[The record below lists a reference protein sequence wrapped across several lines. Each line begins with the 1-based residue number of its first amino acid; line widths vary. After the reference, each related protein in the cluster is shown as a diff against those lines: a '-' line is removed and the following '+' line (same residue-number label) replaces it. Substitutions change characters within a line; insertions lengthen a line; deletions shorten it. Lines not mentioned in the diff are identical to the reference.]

1 MTFEEI
7 FKQLNEKRY
16 RPIYFLMGEEP
27 YFIDRIT
34 EHIADHVLTEEEKTF
49 NQMILYGGD
58 TDIPTV
64 INTARRFP
72 MMASRQVVIVREAQ
86 NLEKIE
92 DLIHYVENPLDSTI
106 LVINYKYKKLDK
118 RKKLFK
124 ALDKNSIL
132 FESKRLYDDK
142 IPPWINSYLRSRGKK
157 IEPKAAVI
165 LTEYL
170 GNDLGKIANELEKL
184 IIVLKS
190 EQDIITAADIEKN
203 IGISKDFN
211 NFELNNALA
220 QRNVLKANRI
230 VQYFG
235 ANQKNHPMILTITSI
250 YFFFSRVLRYHFL
263 PDKSSRNVASAL
275 KIEPFFIRE
284 YETAARNYTTAKTV
298 RVISLLRE
306 YDLKS
311 KGFANVSA
319 GPGELLKELIYK
331 IIH

>member
-1 MTFEEI
+1 MTFEDI
-7 FKQLNEKRY
+7 LKQLNEKKY

-49 NQMILYGGD
+49 NQIILYGKD

-72 MMASRQVVIVREAQ
+72 MISSHQVVIVREAQ
-86 NLEKIE
+86 SLDKIE
-92 DLIHYVENPLDSTI
+92 DLIHYVEKPLGSTL

-124 ALDKNSIL
+124 ALEKNSIL

-142 IPPWINSYLRSRGKK
+142 VPPWINSYLRSRGKK

-184 IIVLKS
+184 IIVLKA
-190 EQDIITAADIEKN
+190 EQDIITATDIERN
-203 IGISKDFN
+203 IGISKDYN

-230 VQYFG
+230 IQYFN
-235 ANQKNHPMILTITSI
+235 ANQKNHPLTLTITSV

-263 PDKSSRNVASAL
+263 NDKSSRNVASAL

-284 YETAARNYTTAKTV
+284 YETAARNYNTAKTV

-311 KGFANVSA
+311 KGFGNVSA
-319 GPGELLKELIYK
+319 IPGELLKELIYK

>member
-7 FKQLNEKRY
+7 FKQLNEKIY

-34 EHIADHVLTEEEKTF
+34 EHIAANVLTEEEKTF
-49 NQMILYGGD
+49 NQMILYGKD

-86 NLEKIE
+86 NLDRIE
-92 DLIHYVENPLDSTI
+92 DLIHYVENPLESTL

-124 ALDKNSIL
+124 ALEKNSIL

-170 GNDLGKIANELEKL
+170 GNDLGKIANELDKL
-184 IIVLKS
+184 IIVLKA
-190 EQDIITAADIEKN
+190 EQDTITSADIERN
-203 IGISKDFN
+203 IGISKDYN

-235 ANQKNHPMILTITSI
+235 ANQKNHPIILTITSV
-250 YFFFSRVLRYHFL
+250 YQFFSKVLKYHFL
-263 PDKSSRNVASAL
+263 ADKSSRNVASAL
-275 KIEPFFIRE
+275 GIQPFFVRE

-311 KGFANVSA
+311 KGFGNVSA
-319 GPGELLKELIYK
+319 VPGELLKELIYK

>member
-7 FKQLNEKRY
+7 LKRLKEKSY
-16 RPIYFLMGEEP
+16 SPIYFLMGEEP

-34 EHIADHVLTEEEKTF
+34 DYIADHVLTEEEKTF
-49 NQMILYGGD
+49 NQIILYGKD
-58 TDIPTV
+58 TDIPTI

-72 MMASRQVVIVREAQ
+72 MMGSRQVVIVREAQ
-86 NLEKIE
+86 NLDKME
-92 DLIHYVENPLDSTI
+92 DLIYYVENPLASTL

-124 ALDKNSIL
+124 ALEKNSIL
-132 FESKRLYDDK
+132 FDSKRLYDDK
-142 IPPWINSYLRSRGKK
+142 IPPWINSYLRSRGTK
-157 IEPKAAVI
+157 IEPKAALM

-184 IIVLKS
+184 IIVMKA
-190 EQDIITAADIEKN
+190 EQDVITPADIEKH

-211 NFELNNALA
+211 NFELNSALA

-235 ANQKNHPMILTITSI
+235 ANQKNHPLTLTITSV
-250 YFFFSRVLRYHFL
+250 YFFFSRLLKYHFL

-284 YETAARNYTTAKTV
+284 YETAARNYNTAKTV

-311 KGFANVSA
+311 KGFGNVSTS
-319 GPGELLKELIYK
+319 PGDLLKELIYK

>member
-1 MTFEEI
+1 MTFEDI
-7 FKQLNEKRY
+7 LKQLNEKKY

-49 NQMILYGGD
+49 NKIILYGKD

-72 MMASRQVVIVREAQ
+72 MMASHQVVIVMEAQ
-86 NLEKIE
+86 SLDKIE
-92 DLIHYVENPLDSTI
+92 DLIHYVEKPLGSTL

-124 ALDKNSIL
+124 ALEKNSIL

-142 IPPWINSYLRSRGKK
+142 VPPWINSYLRSRGKK

-184 IIVLKS
+184 IIVLKA
-190 EQDIITAADIEKN
+190 EQDIITATDIERN
-203 IGISKDFN
+203 IGISKDYN

-230 VQYFG
+230 IQYFN
-235 ANQKNHPMILTITSI
+235 ANQKNHPLTLTITSV

-263 PDKSSRNVASAL
+263 NDKSSRNVASAL

-284 YETAARNYTTAKTV
+284 YETAARNYNTAKTV

-311 KGFANVSA
+311 KGFGNVSA
-319 GPGELLKELIYK
+319 IPGELLKELIYK

>member
-7 FKQLNEKRY
+7 FKQLNEKKY
-16 RPIYFLMGEEP
+16 RPVYFLMGEEP

-34 EHIADHVLTEEEKTF
+34 EHIAEHVLTEEEKTF
-49 NQMILYGGD
+49 NQMILYGKD
-58 TDIPTV
+58 TDITTV

-72 MMASRQVVIVREAQ
+72 MMASRQVVIIREAQ
-86 NLEKIE
+86 NLDKIE
-92 DLIHYVENPLDSTI
+92 DLIHYVENPLESTL

-124 ALDKNSIL
+124 ALEKNSIL
-132 FESKRLYDDK
+132 FESRRLYDDK

-170 GNDLGKIANELEKL
+170 GNDLGKIANELDKL
-184 IIVLKS
+184 VIVLKA
-190 EQDIITAADIEKN
+190 EQDIITAADIERN
-203 IGISKDFN
+203 IGISKDYN

-230 VQYFG
+230 VLYFG
-235 ANQKNHPMILTITSI
+235 ANQKNHPIILTITSV
-250 YFFFSRVLRYHFL
+250 YQFFSKVLKYHFL
-263 PDKSSRNVASAL
+263 ADKSSRNVASAL
-275 KIEPFFIRE
+275 GIQPFFVRE

-311 KGFANVSA
+311 KGFGNVSA
-319 GPGELLKELIYK
+319 VPGELLKELIYK

>member
-7 FKQLNEKRY
+7 FRQLNKKSY
-16 RPIYFLMGEEP
+16 SPIYFLMGEEP

-58 TDIPTV
+58 TDVPTV

-86 NLEKIE
+86 NLDKIE
-92 DLIHYVENPLDSTI
+92 DLIHYVENPLESTL

-124 ALDKNSIL
+124 ALEKNSIL
-132 FESKRLYDDK
+132 FESRRLYNDK
-142 IPPWINSYLRSRGKK
+142 IPPWINSYLLSRGKK

-190 EQDIITAADIEKN
+190 EQDIITASDIERN
-203 IGISKDFN
+203 IGISKDYN

-230 VQYFG
+230 IQYFG
-235 ANQKNHPMILTITSI
+235 ANQKNHPLALTITSI

-311 KGFANVSA
+311 KGFGNVSA
-319 GPGELLKELIYK
+319 VPGELLKELIYK

>member
-1 MTFEEI
+1 
-7 FKQLNEKRY
+7 
-16 RPIYFLMGEEP
+16 
-27 YFIDRIT
+27 
-34 EHIADHVLTEEEKTF
+34 
-49 NQMILYGGD
+49 
-58 TDIPTV
+58 
-64 INTARRFP
+64 
-72 MMASRQVVIVREAQ
+72 MMASHQVVIVREAQ
-86 NLEKIE
+86 NLDKIE
-92 DLIHYVENPLDSTI
+92 DLIHYVENPLGSTL

-118 RKKLFK
+118 RKKLYK
-124 ALDKNSIL
+124 ALGNNCIL

-184 IIVLKS
+184 IIVLKA
-190 EQDIITAADIEKN
+190 EQDIITPADIEKN
-203 IGISKDFN
+203 IGISKDYN

-235 ANQKNHPMILTITSI
+235 ANQKNYPLTLTIPTI
-250 YFFFSRVLRYHFL
+250 FAFFSKVLRYHFL
-263 PDKSSRNVASAL
+263 SDKSSRNVASAL
-275 KIEPFFIRE
+275 GIQPFFIRE
-284 YETAARNYTTAKTV
+284 YEMAARNYNTAKTV

-311 KGFANVSA
+311 KGFGNVSA
-319 GPGELLKELIYK
+319 IPGELLKELIYK

>member
-1 MTFEEI
+1 MTFEDI
-7 FKQLNEKRY
+7 LKQLKAKKY

-49 NQMILYGGD
+49 NQIILYGKD

-64 INTARRFP
+64 INTARSFP
-72 MMASRQVVIVREAQ
+72 MMASHQVVIVREAQ
-86 NLEKIE
+86 NLDKIE
-92 DLIHYVENPLDSTI
+92 DLIHYVENPLGSTL

-118 RKKLFK
+118 RKRLFK
-124 ALDKNSIL
+124 ALEKNSIL

-142 IPPWINSYLRSRGKK
+142 VPPWINSHLRSRGKK

-184 IIVLKS
+184 IIVLKA
-190 EQDIITAADIEKN
+190 EQDIITAADIERN
-203 IGISKDFN
+203 IGISKDYN

-230 VQYFG
+230 IQYFN
-235 ANQKNHPMILTITSI
+235 ANQKNHPLTLTITSV
-250 YFFFSRVLRYHFL
+250 YFFFSRVLKYHFL
-263 PDKSSRNVASAL
+263 NDKSSRNVASAL

-284 YETAARNYTTAKTV
+284 YETAARNYNTAKTV

-311 KGFANVSA
+311 KGFGNVSA
-319 GPGELLKELIYK
+319 IPGELLKELIYK

>member
-7 FKQLNEKRY
+7 FRQLNKKSY
-16 RPIYFLMGEEP
+16 SPIYFLMGEEP

-58 TDIPTV
+58 TDVPTV

-86 NLEKIE
+86 NLDKIE
-92 DLIHYVENPLDSTI
+92 DLIHYVENPLESTL

-124 ALDKNSIL
+124 ALEKNSIL
-132 FESKRLYDDK
+132 FESRRLYNDK
-142 IPPWINSYLRSRGKK
+142 IPPWINSYLLSRGKK

-190 EQDIITAADIEKN
+190 EQDIITAADIERN
-203 IGISKDFN
+203 IGISKDYN

-230 VQYFG
+230 IQYFG
-235 ANQKNHPMILTITSI
+235 ANQKNHPLALTITSI

-311 KGFANVSA
+311 KGFGNVSA
-319 GPGELLKELIYK
+319 VPGELLKELIYK

>member
-7 FKQLNEKRY
+7 FRQLNKKSY
-16 RPIYFLMGEEP
+16 SPIYFLMGEEP

-58 TDIPTV
+58 TDVPTV

-86 NLEKIE
+86 NLDKIE
-92 DLIHYVENPLDSTI
+92 DLIHYVENPLKSTL

-124 ALDKNSIL
+124 ALEKNSIM
-132 FESKRLYDDK
+132 FESRRMYDDK
-142 IPPWINSYLRSRGKK
+142 IPPWINSYLLSRGKK

-190 EQDIITAADIEKN
+190 EQDIITAADIERN
-203 IGISKDFN
+203 IGISKDYN

-235 ANQKNHPMILTITSI
+235 ANQKNHPLALTITSI

-311 KGFANVSA
+311 KGFGNVSA
-319 GPGELLKELIYK
+319 VPGELLKELIYK

>member
-1 MTFEEI
+1 MTFEDI
-7 FKQLNEKRY
+7 LKQLNEKKY

-49 NQMILYGGD
+49 NQIILYGKD

-72 MMASRQVVIVREAQ
+72 MMASHQVVIVREAQ
-86 NLEKIE
+86 SLDKIE
-92 DLIHYVENPLDSTI
+92 DLIHYVEKPLGSTL

-124 ALDKNSIL
+124 ALEKNSIL

-142 IPPWINSYLRSRGKK
+142 VPPWINSYLRSRGKK

-184 IIVLKS
+184 IIVLKA
-190 EQDIITAADIEKN
+190 EQDIITATDIERN
-203 IGISKDFN
+203 IGISKDYN

-230 VQYFG
+230 IQYFN
-235 ANQKNHPMILTITSI
+235 ANQKNHPLTLTITSV

-263 PDKSSRNVASAL
+263 NDKSSRNVASAL

-284 YETAARNYTTAKTV
+284 YETAAGNYNTAKTV

-311 KGFANVSA
+311 KGFGNVSA
-319 GPGELLKELIYK
+319 IPGELLKELIYK

>member
-1 MTFEEI
+1 
-7 FKQLNEKRY
+7 
-16 RPIYFLMGEEP
+16 MGEEP

-34 EHIADHVLTEEEKTF
+34 DHIADHVLTDEEKTF
-49 NQMILYGGD
+49 NQTVLYGKD
-58 TDIPTV
+58 TDIPSI

-72 MMASRQVVIVREAQ
+72 MMGSRQVVIVREAQ
-86 NLEKIE
+86 SLDKME
-92 DLIHYVENPLDSTI
+92 DLIYYVENPLESTL

-124 ALDKNSIL
+124 ALEKNSIL
-132 FESKRLYDDK
+132 FDSKRLYDDK
-142 IPPWINSYLRSRGKK
+142 IPPWINSYLRSRGTK

-170 GNDLGKIANELEKL
+170 GNDLGKIVNELEKL
-184 IIVLKS
+184 IIVMKA

-235 ANQKNHPMILTITSI
+235 DNQKNHPLTLTITSI
-250 YFFFSRVLRYHFL
+250 YYFFSRLLKYHFL
-263 PDKSSRNVASAL
+263 PDKSTRNVASAL

-284 YETAARNYTTAKTV
+284 YETAARNYTTARTV

-311 KGFANVSA
+311 KGYGNVSTS
-319 GPGELLKELIYK
+319 PGDLLKELIYK

>member
-7 FKQLNEKRY
+7 LKQLKEKVY
-16 RPIYFLMGEEP
+16 RPVYFLMGEEP

-34 EHIADHVLTEEEKTF
+34 EYIAENVLTEEEKTF
-49 NQMILYGGD
+49 NQIILYGKD
-58 TDIPTV
+58 TDIPNI

-72 MMASRQVVIVREAQ
+72 MMASHQVVIVREAQ
-86 NLEKIE
+86 NLDKIE
-92 DLIHYVENPLDSTI
+92 ELIHYVEKPLASTL
-106 LVINYKYKKLDK
+106 LVMNYKYKKLDK

-124 ALDKNSIL
+124 ALEKDSIL

-142 IPPWINSYLRSRGKK
+142 IPSWINNHLKSRGKD

-170 GNDLGKIANELEKL
+170 GSDLGKIANELEKL
-184 IIVLKS
+184 IIVLPS
-190 EQDIITAADIEKN
+190 DQPTITAADIERN

-235 ANQKNHPMILTITSI
+235 ANQKNHPLTLTIPTI
-250 YFFFSRVLRYHFL
+250 YGFFSKVLRYHFL
-263 PDKSSRNVASAL
+263 SDKSSR
-275 KIEPFFIRE
+275 I
-284 YETAARNYTTAKTV
+284 
-298 RVISLLRE
+298 
-306 YDLKS
+306 
-311 KGFANVSA
+311 G
-319 GPGELLKELIYK
+319 
-331 IIH
+331 

>member
-7 FKQLNEKRY
+7 LKQLKDKQY
-16 RPIYFLMGEEP
+16 RPVYFLMGEEP

-34 EHIADHVLTEEEKTF
+34 DFIAENVLTEEEKTF
-49 NQMILYGGD
+49 NQIILYGKD

-72 MMASRQVVIVREAQ
+72 MMAKYQVVIVREAQ
-86 NLEKIE
+86 NLDRIE
-92 DLIHYVENPLDSTI
+92 DLIHYVENPLESTL
-106 LVINYKYKKLDK
+106 LVMNYKYKKLDK

-124 ALDKNSIL
+124 ALGKNSIL

-142 IPPWINSYLRSRGKK
+142 IPSWINNYLRPRGKE

-170 GNDLGKIANELEKL
+170 GSDLGKIANELEKL
-184 IIVLKS
+184 IIVLK
-190 EQDIITAADIEKN
+190 ENQQTITPADIERN

-235 ANQKNHPMILTITSI
+235 ANQKNHPLTLTIPTI
-250 YFFFSRVLRYHFL
+250 YGFFSKVLLYHFL
-263 PDKSSRNVASAL
+263 SDKSSRNVASAL
-275 KIEPFFIRE
+275 KIQPFFVRE
-284 YETAARNYTTAKTV
+284 YEGAARNYNIAKTV

-311 KGFANVSA
+311 KGFGNVSA
-319 GPGELLKELIYK
+319 SPGDLLKELVYK

>member
-7 FKQLNEKRY
+7 FKQLNEKIY

-34 EHIADHVLTEEEKTF
+34 EHIAEHMLTEEEKTF
-49 NQMILYGGD
+49 NQMILYGKD
-58 TDIPTV
+58 TDITTV

-72 MMASRQVVIVREAQ
+72 MMASHQVVIVREAQ
-86 NLEKIE
+86 NLERIE
-92 DLIHYVENPLDSTI
+92 DLIHYVENPLESTL

-124 ALDKNSIL
+124 ALEKNSIL
-132 FESKRLYDDK
+132 FDSKRLYDEK

-170 GNDLGKIANELEKL
+170 GNDLGKIANELDKL
-184 IIVLKS
+184 IIVLKA
-190 EQDIITAADIEKN
+190 EQDIITSADIERN
-203 IGISKDFN
+203 IGISKDYN

-235 ANQKNHPMILTITSI
+235 SNQKNHPIILTITSI
-250 YFFFSRVLRYHFL
+250 YQFFSKVLKYHFL
-263 PDKSSRNVASAL
+263 TDKSSRNVASAL
-275 KIEPFFIRE
+275 GIQPFFIRE
-284 YETAARNYTTAKTV
+284 YEMAARNYNTAKTV

-311 KGFANVSA
+311 KGFGNVSA
-319 GPGELLKELIYK
+319 VPGELLKELIYK

>member
-1 MTFEEI
+1 MTFEDI
-7 FKQLNEKRY
+7 LKQLNEKKY

-49 NQMILYGGD
+49 NQIILYGKD

-72 MMASRQVVIVREAQ
+72 MMASHQVVIVREAQ
-86 NLEKIE
+86 SLDKIE
-92 DLIHYVENPLDSTI
+92 DLIHYVEKPLGSTL

-124 ALDKNSIL
+124 ALEKNSIL

-142 IPPWINSYLRSRGKK
+142 VPPWINSYLRSRGKK

-184 IIVLKS
+184 IIVLKA
-190 EQDIITAADIEKN
+190 EQDIITATDIERN
-203 IGISKDFN
+203 IGISKDYN

-230 VQYFG
+230 IQYFN
-235 ANQKNHPMILTITSI
+235 ANQKNHPLTLTITSV

-263 PDKSSRNVASAL
+263 NDKSSRNVASAL

-284 YETAARNYTTAKTV
+284 YETAARNYNTAKTV

-311 KGFANVSA
+311 KGFGNVSA
-319 GPGELLKELIYK
+319 TPGELLKELIYK

>member
-7 FKQLNEKRY
+7 LKQLNEKRY

-34 EHIADHVLTEEEKTF
+34 AYITDHVLTEEEKTF

-86 NLEKIE
+86 NLDKIE
-92 DLIHYVENPLDSTI
+92 DLIHYVENPLDSTL

-124 ALDKNSIL
+124 ALEKNSIL

-311 KGFANVSA
+311 KGFGNVSA
-319 GPGELLKELIYK
+319 VPGELLKELIYK

>member
-7 FKQLNEKRY
+7 FKQLNEKSY

-86 NLEKIE
+86 NLDRIE
-92 DLIHYVENPLDSTI
+92 DLIHYVENPLESTL

-124 ALDKNSIL
+124 ALEKNSIL

-190 EQDIITAADIEKN
+190 EQDIITAADIERN
-203 IGISKDFN
+203 IGISKDYN

-235 ANQKNHPMILTITSI
+235 ANQKNHPLALTITSI

-284 YETAARNYTTAKTV
+284 YETAARNYPTAKTV

-311 KGFANVSA
+311 KGFGNVSA
-319 GPGELLKELIYK
+319 VPGELLKELIYK

>member
-1 MTFEEI
+1 MTFEDI
-7 FKQLNEKRY
+7 LKQLNEKKY

-49 NQMILYGGD
+49 NQIILYGKD

-72 MMASRQVVIVREAQ
+72 MMASHQVVIVREAQ
-86 NLEKIE
+86 SLDKIE
-92 DLIHYVENPLDSTI
+92 DLIHYVEKPLGSTL

-124 ALDKNSIL
+124 ALEKNSIL

-142 IPPWINSYLRSRGKK
+142 VPPWINSYLRSRGKK

-184 IIVLKS
+184 IIVLKA
-190 EQDIITAADIEKN
+190 EQDIITATDIERN
-203 IGISKDFN
+203 IGISKDYN

-230 VQYFG
+230 IQYFN
-235 ANQKNHPMILTITSI
+235 ANQKNHPLTLTITSV

-263 PDKSSRNVASAL
+263 NDKSSRNVASAL

-284 YETAARNYTTAKTV
+284 YETAARNYNTAKTV

-311 KGFANVSA
+311 KGFGNVSA
-319 GPGELLKELIYK
+319 IPGELLKELIYK

>member
-7 FKQLNEKRY
+7 LKQLKEKNY

-34 EHIADHVLTEEEKTF
+34 DYIADHVLTEEEKTF
-49 NQMILYGGD
+49 NQIILYGKD
-58 TDIPTV
+58 TDIPTI

-86 NLEKIE
+86 SLEKIE
-92 DLIHYVENPLDSTI
+92 DLIHYVDHPLESTI

-124 ALDKNSIL
+124 ALEKNSIL

-142 IPPWINSYLRSRGKK
+142 IPPWINSYLRSRGKE

-170 GNDLGKIANELEKL
+170 GSDLGKIANELEKL
-184 IIVLKS
+184 IIVLKA
-190 EQDIITAADIEKN
+190 EQDMITPADIERN
-203 IGISKDFN
+203 IGISKDYN

-220 QRNVLKANRI
+220 RRDVLKANRI
-230 VQYFG
+230 ARYFG
-235 ANQKNHPMILTITSI
+235 ANQKNHPLALTITSI
-250 YFFFSRVLRYHFL
+250 YFFFSKVLRYHFL

-284 YETAARNYTTAKTV
+284 YETAARNYNTPKTV
-298 RVISLLRE
+298 QIISLLRE

-311 KGFANVSA
+311 KGFGNVSA
-319 GPGELLKELIYK
+319 VPGDLLKELIYK

>member
-1 MTFEEI
+1 
-7 FKQLNEKRY
+7 
-16 RPIYFLMGEEP
+16 
-27 YFIDRIT
+27 
-34 EHIADHVLTEEEKTF
+34 
-49 NQMILYGGD
+49 
-58 TDIPTV
+58 
-64 INTARRFP
+64 
-72 MMASRQVVIVREAQ
+72 MMASHQVVIVREAQ
-86 NLEKIE
+86 SLDKIE
-92 DLIHYVENPLDSTI
+92 DLIHYVEKPLGSTL

-124 ALDKNSIL
+124 ALEKNSIL

-142 IPPWINSYLRSRGKK
+142 VPPWINSYLRSRGKK

-184 IIVLKS
+184 IIVLKA
-190 EQDIITAADIEKN
+190 EQDIITATDIERN
-203 IGISKDFN
+203 IGISKDYN

-230 VQYFG
+230 IQYFN
-235 ANQKNHPMILTITSI
+235 ANQKNHPLTLTITSV

-263 PDKSSRNVASAL
+263 NDKSSRNVASAL

-284 YETAARNYTTAKTV
+284 YETAARNYNTAKTV

-311 KGFANVSA
+311 KGFGNVSA
-319 GPGELLKELIYK
+319 IPGELLKELIYK

>member
-1 MTFEEI
+1 MTFEDI
-7 FKQLNEKRY
+7 LKQLNEKKY

-49 NQMILYGGD
+49 NQIILYGKD

-72 MMASRQVVIVREAQ
+72 MMASHQVVIVREAQ
-86 NLEKIE
+86 SLDKIE
-92 DLIHYVENPLDSTI
+92 DLIHYVEKPLGSTL

-124 ALDKNSIL
+124 ALEKNSIL

-142 IPPWINSYLRSRGKK
+142 VPPWINSYLRSRGKK

-184 IIVLKS
+184 IIVLKA
-190 EQDIITAADIEKN
+190 EQDIITATDIERN
-203 IGISKDFN
+203 IGISKDYN

-230 VQYFG
+230 IQYFN
-235 ANQKNHPMILTITSI
+235 ANQKNHPLTLTITSV

-263 PDKSSRNVASAL
+263 NDKSSRNGASAL

-284 YETAARNYTTAKTV
+284 YETAARNYNTAKTV

-311 KGFANVSA
+311 KGFGNVSA
-319 GPGELLKELIYK
+319 IPGELLKELIYK

>member
-7 FKQLNEKRY
+7 FKQLNEKIY

-34 EHIADHVLTEEEKTF
+34 EHIAANVLTEEEKTF
-49 NQMILYGGD
+49 NQMILYGKD

-86 NLEKIE
+86 NLDRIE
-92 DLIHYVENPLDSTI
+92 DLIHYVENPLESTL

-124 ALDKNSIL
+124 ALEKNSIL

-184 IIVLKS
+184 IIVLKA
-190 EQDIITAADIEKN
+190 EQDTITSADIERN
-203 IGISKDFN
+203 IGISKDYN

-235 ANQKNHPMILTITSI
+235 ANQKNHPLVLTIPTI
-250 YFFFSRVLRYHFL
+250 YAFFSKVLKYHFL
-263 PDKSSRNVASAL
+263 ADKSSRNVASAL
-275 KIEPFFIRE
+275 GIQPFFVRE

-306 YDLKS
+306 FDLKS
-311 KGFANVSA
+311 KGFGNVSA
-319 GPGELLKELIYK
+319 VPGELLKELIYK

>member
-7 FKQLNEKRY
+7 LKELKENIY

-34 EHIADHVLTEEEKTF
+34 DYITDHVLNEEEKTF
-49 NQMILYGGD
+49 NQTILYGKD
-58 TDIPTV
+58 TDIPTI

-72 MMASRQVVIVREAQ
+72 MLASRQVVIVREAQ
-86 NLEKIE
+86 NLDQIE
-92 DLIHYVENPLDSTI
+92 DLIHYVENPLKSTI

-118 RKKLFK
+118 RKKLYK
-124 ALDKNSIL
+124 ALEKNSIL
-132 FESKRLYDDK
+132 FESRSLYDDK

-157 IEPKAAVI
+157 IEPKAAVM

-170 GNDLGKIANELEKL
+170 GNDLSKIANELEKL
-184 IIVLKS
+184 IIVVKAG
-190 EQDIITAADIEKN
+190 EEVITGADIERN

-230 VQYFG
+230 VRYFG
-235 ANQKNHPMILTITSI
+235 ANQKNHPLNLTITSI
-250 YFFFSRVLRYHFL
+250 YFFFSRVLQYHFL
-263 PDKSSRNVASAL
+263 PDKSPRNVASAL
-275 KIEPFFIRE
+275 KVEPFFIRE
-284 YETAARNYTTAKTV
+284 YETAARNFNTAKTV

-306 YDLKS
+306 YDLKA
-311 KGFANVSA
+311 KGFGNVSTS
-319 GPGELLKELIYK
+319 PGELLKELIYK
-331 IIH
+331 ILH

>member
-7 FKQLNEKRY
+7 FKQLNEKIY

-34 EHIADHVLTEEEKTF
+34 EHIASNVLTEEEKTF
-49 NQMILYGGD
+49 NQMILYGKD

-72 MMASRQVVIVREAQ
+72 MITSRQVVIVREAQ
-86 NLEKIE
+86 NLDRIE
-92 DLIHYVENPLDSTI
+92 DLIHYVENPLESTL

-124 ALDKNSIL
+124 ALEKNSIL
-132 FESKRLYDDK
+132 FESRRLYDDK
-142 IPPWINSYLRSRGKK
+142 IPPWITSYLRSRGKK

-170 GNDLGKIANELEKL
+170 GNDLGKIANELDKL
-184 IIVLKS
+184 IIVLKA
-190 EQDIITAADIEKN
+190 EQDTITSADIERN
-203 IGISKDFN
+203 IGISKDYN

-235 ANQKNHPMILTITSI
+235 ANQKNHPLVLTIPTI
-250 YFFFSRVLRYHFL
+250 YAFFSKVLKYHFL
-263 PDKSSRNVASAL
+263 ADKSSRNVASAL
-275 KIEPFFIRE
+275 GIQPFFVRE

-306 YDLKS
+306 FDLKS
-311 KGFANVSA
+311 KGFGNVSA
-319 GPGELLKELIYK
+319 VPGELLKELIYK

>member
-7 FKQLNEKRY
+7 IKQLNEKIY

-34 EHIADHVLTEEEKTF
+34 EYIADHVLTEEEKTF
-49 NQMILYGGD
+49 NQITLYGKD
-58 TDIPTV
+58 TDITNV
-64 INTARRFP
+64 INTSRRFP

-86 NLEKIE
+86 NLDKIE
-92 DLIHYVENPLDSTI
+92 DLIHYVENPLESTL
-106 LVINYKYKKLDK
+106 LVINYKYKKLDR

-124 ALDKNSIL
+124 ALEKNSIL

-142 IPPWINSYLRSRGKK
+142 IPPWINGYLRSRGKK

-184 IIVLKS
+184 VIILKA
-190 EQDIITAADIEKN
+190 EQDIITSADIERN
-203 IGISKDFN
+203 IGISKDYN

-230 VQYFG
+230 AQYFS
-235 ANQKNHPMILTITSI
+235 ANQKNHPLVLTIPTI
-250 YFFFSRVLRYHFL
+250 YAFFSKVLRYHFL
-263 PDKSSRNVASAL
+263 SDKSSRNVASVLA
-275 KIEPFFIRE
+275 IQPFFIRE
-284 YETAARNYTTAKTV
+284 YESAARNYNIAKTV

-311 KGFANVSA
+311 KGFGNVSA
-319 GPGELLKELIYK
+319 VPGELLKELIYK

>member
-7 FKQLNEKRY
+7 IKQLNEKIY

-34 EHIADHVLTEEEKTF
+34 EYIADHVLTEEEKTF
-49 NQMILYGGD
+49 NQITLYGKD
-58 TDIPTV
+58 TDITNV
-64 INTARRFP
+64 INTSRRFP

-86 NLEKIE
+86 NLDKIE
-92 DLIHYVENPLDSTI
+92 DLIHYVENPLESTL
-106 LVINYKYKKLDK
+106 LVINYKYKKLDR

-124 ALDKNSIL
+124 ALEKNSIL

-184 IIVLKS
+184 VIILKA
-190 EQDIITAADIEKN
+190 EQDIITSADIERN
-203 IGISKDFN
+203 IGISKDYN

-230 VQYFG
+230 AQYFS
-235 ANQKNHPMILTITSI
+235 ANQKNHPLVLTIPTI
-250 YFFFSRVLRYHFL
+250 YAFFSKVLRYHFL
-263 PDKSSRNVASAL
+263 SDKSSRNVASVLA
-275 KIEPFFIRE
+275 IQPFFIRE
-284 YETAARNYTTAKTV
+284 YESAARNYNIAKTV

-311 KGFANVSA
+311 KGFGNVSA
-319 GPGELLKELIYK
+319 VPGELLKELIYK

>member
-7 FKQLNEKRY
+7 FRQLNKKSY
-16 RPIYFLMGEEP
+16 SPIYFLMGEEP

-58 TDIPTV
+58 TDVPTV

-86 NLEKIE
+86 NLDKIE
-92 DLIHYVENPLDSTI
+92 DLIHYVENPLKSTL

-124 ALDKNSIL
+124 ALEKNSIL
-132 FESKRLYDDK
+132 FESRRLYDDK
-142 IPPWINSYLRSRGKK
+142 IPPWINSYLLSRGKK

-190 EQDIITAADIEKN
+190 EQDIITAADIERN
-203 IGISKDFN
+203 IGISKDYN

-230 VQYFG
+230 IQYFG
-235 ANQKNHPMILTITSI
+235 ANQKNHPLALTITSI

-311 KGFANVSA
+311 KGFGNVSA
-319 GPGELLKELIYK
+319 VPGELLKELIYK

>member
-7 FKQLNEKRY
+7 FRQLNKKSY

-58 TDIPTV
+58 TDVPTV

-86 NLEKIE
+86 NLDKIE
-92 DLIHYVENPLDSTI
+92 DLIHYVENPLKSTL

-124 ALDKNSIL
+124 ALEKNSIL
-132 FESKRLYDDK
+132 FESRRLYDDK
-142 IPPWINSYLRSRGKK
+142 IPPWINSYLLSRGKK

-190 EQDIITAADIEKN
+190 EQDLITAADIERN
-203 IGISKDFN
+203 IGISKDYN

-235 ANQKNHPMILTITSI
+235 ANQKNHPLALTITSI

-311 KGFANVSA
+311 KGFGNVSA
-319 GPGELLKELIYK
+319 VPGELLKELIYK